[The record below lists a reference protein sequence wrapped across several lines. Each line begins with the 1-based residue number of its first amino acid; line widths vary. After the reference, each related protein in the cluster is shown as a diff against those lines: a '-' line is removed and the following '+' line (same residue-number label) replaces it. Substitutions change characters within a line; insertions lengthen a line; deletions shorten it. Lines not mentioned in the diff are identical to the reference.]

1 MDCFPGD
8 RVPPQVIA
16 RVLAPLRCRPR
27 PPPRELE
34 SGAPQASITA
44 GERAVR
50 RHPIG
55 LTHCSNVFEVGTW
68 RCRGSVS
75 PLPRAL
81 RRSGKEEFMQEGDV
95 SADRRRVQEDEYF
108 RRRDQELIE
117 RQQRLAEA
125 ATERRLIAQA
135 IGVDHDE
142 IVLDLQ
148 MAGYSADTI
157 VLVELA
163 PSVQVAW
170 ADGRVSTHERELLLQ
185 IAAREH
191 VAQNSPAHVQL
202 DMWLS
207 RPPSDH
213 LFGTSLRAL
222 RDTLDSLQPDVRASL
237 RRKLISDCA
246 AIATASGG
254 LLSRGH
260 YMSNEEQRVIERIV
274 GELS

>member
-1 MDCFPGD
+1 
-8 RVPPQVIA
+8 
-16 RVLAPLRCRPR
+16 
-27 PPPRELE
+27 
-34 SGAPQASITA
+34 
-44 GERAVR
+44 
-50 RHPIG
+50 
-55 LTHCSNVFEVGTW
+55 
-68 RCRGSVS
+68 
-75 PLPRAL
+75 
-81 RRSGKEEFMQEGDV
+81 MQEGDV
-95 SADRRRVQEDEYF
+95 SADRRRMQEDEYF

-125 ATERRLIAQA
+125 AAERRLIAQA

-157 VLVELA
+157 VLLELA

-191 VAQNSPAHVQL
+191 VAQNSPAYVQL